1 MSTTNQRIKAIEAI
15 APPQALVSK
24 LPLSDTAENLV
35 VRTRQAVSDILHR
48 RDRRFL
54 VVVGPCSIHNVDA
67 AVEYA
72 ERLVVLRDSLKDQLE
87 IVMRVYFEKPRST
100 VGWKGLIND
109 PDLDNS
115 FKVDKGLHLARRL
128 LIDLNELGVPAAC
141 EFLDAVT
148 GQYYADLV
156 SWGAIGAR
164 TTESQIHRE
173 LASGLSCPVGFKNGT
188 NGNINIAA
196 DAVIAANTEHIFL
209 SPGED
214 GQTALFTTTG
224 NHDSHVILRGGI
236 TPNYDSQSVGLAAA
250 ELFDRK
256 IKTGLMID
264 FSHANCQKQFARQ
277 ILVGQDVAEQISNGC
292 MDIVGCMIE
301 SHLHEGKQA
310 VGADQALRYGQ
321 SITDPCL
328 GFDDTQGLLEV
339 LANAVAKRAQLI
351 D

>member
-1 MSTTNQRIKAIEAI
+1 MSTTNQRIKAIKAIEAI

-24 LPLSDTAENLV
+24 LPLSKTAENLV
-35 VRTRQAVSDILHR
+35 VRTRHAVSDILHR

-54 VVVGPCSIHNVDA
+54 VVVGPCSIHDVDA

-115 FKVDKGLHLARRL
+115 FKVNKGLHLARRL

-196 DAVIAANTEHIFL
+196 DAVISANTEHIFL

-236 TPNYDSQSVGLAAA
+236 KPNYDSQSVALAAA
-250 ELFDRK
+250 ELSDRK

-277 ILVGQDVAEQISNGC
+277 ILVGQDVADQISNGC

-310 VGADQALRYGQ
+310 VVADQALRYGQ

-328 GFDDTQGLLEV
+328 GFDDTQRLLEV
-339 LANAVAKRAQLI
+339 LANSVAKRA
-351 D
+351 